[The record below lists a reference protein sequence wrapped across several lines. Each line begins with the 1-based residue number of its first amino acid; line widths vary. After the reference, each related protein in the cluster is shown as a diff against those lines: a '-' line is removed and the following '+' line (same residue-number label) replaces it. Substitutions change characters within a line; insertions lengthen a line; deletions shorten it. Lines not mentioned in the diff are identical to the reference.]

1 MNIAHQLVM
10 MADSTSET
18 WYEIVGDASG
28 GRAVIYRSR
37 IQVVLAEI
45 SHMRHFGPLAPLGR
59 GMPGV
64 ASYRI

>member
-18 WYEIVGDASG
+18 WYELVNDTPG

-37 IQVVLAEI
+37 IHVVLAEI
-45 SHMRHFGPLAPLGR
+45 SHMRHFRAPEAQNDAYR
-59 GMPGV
+59 GTW
-64 ASYRI
+64 S